1 MEMMNNNKWIN
12 QHGIKGLK
20 SLLVLC
26 LMAFKG
32 QKYLLVLCLM
42 SLFLPAVAQEFTPE
56 KSVVDVEKVA
66 FKQPVTVRFK
76 LWNKGN
82 KPLQIADV
90 RTNCGCT
97 IVSYPRKPVQ
107 AGHACNVMATY
118 DAKQM
123 GHFEKTLGVY
133 VQGND
138 KPLMLR
144 LKGIVVEKVD
154 KPAAIPAKNLPNPDK
169 NSKKKKKKDKKKQKE
184 DKKRQKEEKKRQKEK
199 EKKNEKLQRDQ
210 MKPSAIQQKREREK

>member
-1 MEMMNNNKWIN
+1 MVP
-12 QHGIKGLK
+12 G
-20 SLLVLC
+20 

-97 IVSYPRKPVQ
+97 VVSYPRKPVQ

-133 VQGND
+133 VQGTD

-154 KPAAIPAKNLPNPDK
+154 KPAVIPAKNLPNPDK
-169 NSKKKKKKDKKKQKE
+169 NSKRKRRRTRRN
-184 DKKRQKEEKKRQKEK
+184 KKRTRSGRRRKRNDRRRRKRRMR
-199 EKKNEKLQRDQ
+199 NS
-210 MKPSAIQQKREREK
+210 SATK

>member
-1 MEMMNNNKWIN
+1 MMKNNRPTNPL
-12 QHGIKGLK
+12 GIKGLR
-20 SLLVLC
+20 SFLVPWLL
-26 LMAFKG
+26 
-32 QKYLLVLCLM
+32 
-42 SLFLPAVAQEFTPE
+42 SLFLTAQGQVLTPE
-56 KSVVDVEKVA
+56 KSVVDLEKVTY
-66 FKQPVTVRFK
+66 KQPVTVRFK

-97 IVSYPRKPVQ
+97 IVSYPRKPVL

-133 VQGND
+133 VQGAE
-138 KPLMLR
+138 KPIMLR

-154 KPAAIPAKNLPNPDK
+154 KPAVIPAKNLPNPDK
-169 NSKKKKKKDKKKQKE
+169 DNQKKKKKKKDKKKL
-184 DKKRQKEEKKRQKEK
+184 KEEKKRQKEK
-199 EKKNEKLQRDQ
+199 EKQKEKLQRDQ
-210 MKPSAIQQKREREK
+210 IKPSAIQQKREREN

>member
-1 MEMMNNNKWIN
+1 MVMMNNNKWMN
-12 QHGIKGLK
+12 QKGIKGLK
-20 SLLVLC
+20 SLLVPG

-42 SLFLPAVAQEFTPE
+42 SLFLPASAQEFTPE

-97 IVSYPRKPVQ
+97 VVSYPRKPVQ

-154 KPAAIPAKNLPNPDK
+154 KPAVIPAKNLPNQDK